1 MTCRHEGVLSTE
13 TFVGVDGRANDH
25 RFYLVSYRRSDSG
38 LSVKFIN
45 PLVFLCPSIFF
56 SKDDEYKLYWT
67 RHLTPLFLA
76 TPSKKEN
83 FSWRTWTSS
92 LS

>member
-1 MTCRHEGVLSTE
+1 MTCRHECVSGTE
-13 TFVGVDGRANDH
+13 TFVGVDGIAIDH
-25 RFYLVSYRRSDSG
+25 RSYLASYRRSDSG
-38 LSVKFIN
+38 LSVKLID
-45 PLVFLCPSIFF
+45 PLAFLCPSIFC
-56 SKDDEYKLYWT
+56 SKADEYKLYWI

-83 FSWRTWTSS
+83 FSWRSWTSS